1 MEEIL
6 ASSDDEFSDSD
17 DEGNFMGYT
26 GILRDTTMELNWYM
40 SQIMANKISLNVDYN

>member
-26 GILRDTTMELNWYM
+26 GSGILRDTTMELN
-40 SQIMANKISLNVDYN
+40 